1 MNNLDYVLS
10 GMNILII
17 DDEPA
22 ARGVLRRLLT
32 LCRANVIVTAT
43 AAEGLEQVTTRKLDV
58 IVSDIDMPKM
68 DGYQFIGEV
77 RNLPAKNGG
86 QTPAVALTAF
96 AHEEDRTRAIN
107 AGFQKYLSKP
117 VDFQELI
124 DTIASVAER

>member
-1 MNNLDYVLS
+1 MDNPDYVLS

-17 DDEPA
+17 EDEPT
-22 ARGVLRRLLT
+22 ARDVIRRLLT
-32 LCRANVIVTAT
+32 LYHANVIVTAT
-43 AAEGLEQVTTRKLDV
+43 AAEGLEQVKTRKLDV
-58 IVSDIDMPKM
+58 IVSDIDMPQM

-77 RNLPAKNGG
+77 RNLPAHNGG

-96 AHEEDRTRAIN
+96 ARAEDRTHAIN

-124 DTIASVAER
+124 ATIASVAER